1 MNVYQPRS
9 ILVVLLAS
17 SFAAGVLLAEVPAG
31 KDYTNSLGMKFVR
44 IKPGTFK
51 MGQLQTPLPLE
62 AFPAAK
68 DFLRDG
74 DYDEKPVH
82 TVIMTKAFYMGIFEV
97 TNFQYELFDPLHK
110 ALRGKDANLSTEDDE
125 AVINVN
131 WYDAQAFCR
140 WLSDKEGLSYRLPT
154 EAEWEYACRAGT
166 TTNYHAGDLLPKEFH
181 KNPHRSAKRDISL
194 LVGETPPNQWGFYD
208 MHGNVEEWC
217 HDWYG
222 PYTGGDQTDPAGYAT
237 GGFRVT
243 RGGSH
248 GTHVYYLRSA
258 NRMGAVPQT
267 RNWITGF
274 RVVLGEL
281 PTNAKLLTPPLQR
294 YQKNV
299 IPRTKEQISQ
309 GPDPDKPYFKG
320 PRRFVNIP
328 IDMAGPVFAS
338 HNHNTSIIEC
348 SNGDLLT
355 SWFST
360 VSEGGREMVQGCSRL
375 RWGDENWD
383 QASQLW
389 DAPDRNDSGN
399 RLWHDGK
406 DTIYH
411 FASPSFAAVYMAHM
425 AIRESKDNG
434 VTWSVPR
441 VALPEFARGQGT
453 ANMIFRMND
462 GAIAMPTDFHGSRVW
477 ISRDKTLT
485 WKRASGGTAGIH
497 APIVQLDDGRL
508 VAFGRGRN
516 INGMMPMS
524 ISSDLGETWT
534 YSASEFPPIGG
545 KQKAV
550 LLKLRQ
556 GPLFFAS
563 FADLGNDIVDASGTK
578 RKIRGLFAALSK
590 DNGKTWINKRLV
602 TNDGRPR
609 PVETTAGG
617 LCLMSSRNGEFRGY
631 MSAIQATN
639 GLIHL
644 ITSRQHYVFNLKWL
658 TTPQPAPTA
667 PPLAVKH
674 ELETFIGPD
683 FDLDGWAHYHSYR
696 GQFNGKGQYSIETL
710 SPVSGLNRV
719 VGAGSFDMNFTISS
733 LRFGPSIR
741 ERSPTFSLW
750 LKDDRVR
757 TLVLSMNAGG
767 MGFSLKDREA
777 VKPYERNPDHKV
789 EFESPPK
796 SAKFR
801 LLYDENTGKMR
812 IYYGINGAEPTTET
826 PQSAAG
832 IYFSRPFT
840 ESTVVYLLFTDGGM
854 HVDRYEV
861 KPIGTSR

>member
-1 MNVYQPRS
+1 
-9 ILVVLLAS
+9 
-17 SFAAGVLLAEVPAG
+17 
-31 KDYTNSLGMKFVR
+31 
-44 IKPGTFK
+44 
-51 MGQLQTPLPLE
+51 
-62 AFPAAK
+62 
-68 DFLRDG
+68 
-74 DYDEKPVH
+74 
-82 TVIMTKAFYMGIFEV
+82 
-97 TNFQYELFDPLHK
+97 
-110 ALRGKDANLSTEDDE
+110 
-125 AVINVN
+125 
-131 WYDAQAFCR
+131 
-140 WLSDKEGLSYRLPT
+140 
-154 EAEWEYACRAGT
+154 
-166 TTNYHAGDLLPKEFH
+166 
-181 KNPHRSAKRDISL
+181 
-194 LVGETPPNQWGFYD
+194 
-208 MHGNVEEWC
+208 
-217 HDWYG
+217 
-222 PYTGGDQTDPAGYAT
+222 
-237 GGFRVT
+237 
-243 RGGSH
+243 
-248 GTHVYYLRSA
+248 
-258 NRMGAVPQT
+258 
-267 RNWITGF
+267 
-274 RVVLGEL
+274 
-281 PTNAKLLTPPLQR
+281 
-294 YQKNV
+294 
-299 IPRTKEQISQ
+299 
-309 GPDPDKPYFKG
+309 
-320 PRRFVNIP
+320 
-328 IDMAGPVFAS
+328 
-338 HNHNTSIIEC
+338 
-348 SNGDLLT
+348 
-355 SWFST
+355 
-360 VSEGGREMVQGCSRL
+360 
-375 RWGDENWD
+375 
-383 QASQLW
+383 
-389 DAPDRNDSGN
+389 
-399 RLWHDGK
+399 
-406 DTIYH
+406 
-411 FASPSFAAVYMAHM
+411 
-425 AIRESKDNG
+425 
-434 VTWSVPR
+434 
-441 VALPEFARGQGT
+441 
-453 ANMIFRMND
+453 
-462 GAIAMPTDFHGSRVW
+462 
-477 ISRDKTLT
+477 
-485 WKRASGGTAGIH
+485 
-497 APIVQLDDGRL
+497 

>member
-1 MNVYQPRS
+1 MNVNQPRN

-17 SFAAGVLLAEVPAG
+17 SFATGVLFAEMPAG
-31 KDYTNSLGMKFVR
+31 KEYTNSIGMEFVR

-62 AFPAAK
+62 TFPAAK

-82 TVIMTKAFYMGIFEV
+82 SVTMTKAFYMGIFEV
-97 TNFQYELFDPLHK
+97 TNFQYELFDPLHQD
-110 ALRGKDANLSTEDDE
+110 LRGKEADDE

-166 TTNYHAGDLLPKEFH
+166 TTNFSAGDVLPKEFH
-181 KNPHRSAKRDISL
+181 KNPHRSAKRDESL
-194 LVGETPPNQWGFYD
+194 LTGETPPNQWGLYD

-222 PYTGGDQTDPAGYAT
+222 PYIGDDQTDPAGYTT
-237 GGFRVT
+237 GSFRVT

-248 GTHVYYLRSA
+248 GTDVYYLRSA

-281 PTNAKLLTPPLQR
+281 PSNAKLLTPPLQR
-294 YQKNV
+294 YQKDV
-299 IPRTKEQISQ
+299 IPRAKQQILQ

-411 FASPSFAAVYMAHM
+411 FANPSFAAVSMAIL

-441 VALPEFARGQGT
+441 VALPEFARGQGP
-453 ANMIFRMND
+453 ANMVFRMND
-462 GAIAMPTDFHGSRVW
+462 GAIAMPTDFGGSRVW
-477 ISRDKTLT
+477 ISRDETLT
-485 WKRASGGTAGIH
+485 WIRASGQTAGFH
-497 APIVQLDDGRL
+497 APVIELDDGRL
-508 VAFGRGRN
+508 MAFGRGGN
-516 INGMMPMS
+516 IDGMMPMS

-550 LLKLRQ
+550 LLRLKQ

-563 FADLGNDIVDASGTK
+563 FADLGTDIVDASGTK
-578 RKIRGLFAALSK
+578 RRIRGLFAAISK
-590 DNGKTWINKRLV
+590 DHGKPWIKKRPV
-602 TNDGRPR
+602 TDDGPPR

-631 MSAIQATN
+631 MSGIQATN
-639 GLIHL
+639 DLIHL
-644 ITSRQHYVFNLKWL
+644 ITSRQHYAFNLKWL
-658 TTPQPAPTA
+658 ETPQPAPDKQ
-667 PPLAVKH
+667 LAVKH
-674 ELETFIGPD
+674 EIETFNRSN
-683 FDLDGWAHYHSYR
+683 FDLEDWAHYHCYSGR
-696 GQFNGKGQYSIETL
+696 FNGKGQYAIETL
-710 SPVSGLNRV
+710 SPVCGLNRV
-719 VGAGSFDMNFTISS
+719 VGEGSFDMNITISS
-733 LRFGPSIR
+733 LCFGPSLR
-741 ERSPTFSLW
+741 ETSPTFNLW
-750 LKDDRVR
+750 LKDARIR
-757 TLVLSMNAGG
+757 TLVHSMNVKGL
-767 MGFSLKDREA
+767 GFSLKDRETEE
-777 VKPYERNPDHKV
+777 PYVPNPDHRV

-801 LLYDENTGKMR
+801 LLYDESSRRMR
-812 IYYGINGAEPTTET
+812 IYYGIDGAEPNIET
-826 PQSAAG
+826 PQSADG
-832 IYFSRPFT
+832 IYFSQPLT
-840 ESTVVYLLFTDGGM
+840 ESTVVYLLFTDGQM
-854 HVDRYEV
+854 QLDRYEI
-861 KPIGTSR
+861 KPI